1 MENNETNGI
10 FTDLDERIAQE
21 GAQFAT
27 SEAWMALINLLKD
40 EVSAL
45 ANRMEIGEELLLPHW
60 VELRKV
66 IRIIE
71 AFPSDCRSI
80 LESSIE
86 TNSLR
91 GIIDVYE

>member
-1 MENNETNGI
+1 MESNETGGV

-21 GAQFAT
+21 GAQFET
-27 SEAWMALINLLKD
+27 SEAWMALIDLLKD

-60 VELRKV
+60 VELRKI

-71 AFPSDCRSI
+71 AFPSECRSI
-80 LESSIE
+80 LESNIE
-86 TNSLR
+86 TDSLR
-91 GIIDVYE
+91 GITDGY